1 MGAPGAGGEG
11 APGMVETGPAP
22 RQLRRPRADLRCRR
36 ETMMEISLCGLP
48 HSGKTTLWSIL
59 TGTAVPEGGKVET
72 RRGIARV
79 PDARLD
85 RMVPLFKPKK
95 TTHATVTYV
104 DPAPMEKG
112 AGKADNPLLAP
123 LRTADA
129 LLLVLRAW
137 DDPSDPHPD
146 GSVDPARDLSLVE
159 TEFLLADLDVA
170 QRRLE
175 RLEAVIKKAG
185 KDEDKRE
192 HEILVRAVQ
201 KLEKEIPLRAA
212 LSEDELRAVR
222 SYAFLT
228 AKPLLVAVNLD
239 EDRTGEIGRGPEAFG
254 LDSLV
259 GRPGTEFVALSA
271 KIEREIASLSP
282 DDAAAFRADLGITEP
297 ALERLIRASY
307 HLLGYISFLTVG
319 DDECR
324 AWSIRAGTPAR
335 GAAGAVHSD
344 IEKGFIRAEV
354 VPWDKLLEAGSLAA
368 AREKAWLRLEGK
380 EYVVQDGDVVHFR
393 HSG

>member
-1 MGAPGAGGEG
+1 
-11 APGMVETGPAP
+11 
-22 RQLRRPRADLRCRR
+22 
-36 ETMMEISLCGLP
+36 MEISLCGLP
-48 HSGKTTLWSIL
+48 RSGKTTLWSLL
-59 TGTAVPEGGKVET
+59 TGMAVPEGGKVET
-72 RRGIARV
+72 RRGVTKV

-85 RMVPLFKPKK
+85 RLVPLFKPKK

-104 DPAPMEKG
+104 DLAPMEKG

-123 LRTADA
+123 LRAADA

-137 DDPSDPHPD
+137 DDPADPHPD
-146 GSVDPARDLSLVE
+146 GTIDPARDLSLVE

-175 RLEAVIKKAG
+175 RLESVIRKASR
-185 KDEDKRE
+185 DEDKKE
-192 HEILVRAVQ
+192 HELLARAIRE
-201 KLEKEIPLRAA
+201 LEAEVPLRAA
-212 LSEDELRAVR
+212 LSDEELRALR

-239 EDRTGEIGRGPEAFG
+239 EDRTAEIGQGPEAFG
-254 LDSLV
+254 LA
-259 GRPGTEFVALSA
+259 GIARRPGTEFVALSA
-271 KIEREIASLSP
+271 KIEREIASLSAE
-282 DDAAAFRADLGITEP
+282 DAAAFRADLSIEEP
-297 ALERLIRASY
+297 ALDRLIRASY

-324 AWSIRAGTPAR
+324 AWSIRAGTSAR
-335 GAAGAVHSD
+335 QAAGAVHSD
-344 IEKGFIRAEV
+344 IERGFIRAEV
-354 VPWDKLLEAGSLAA
+354 VPWDRLLEAGSLAA

-380 EYVVQDGDVVHFR
+380 DYVVQDGDVVHFR